1 MPESTLTSFL
11 LRVDWILFA
20 SRWEGEPFYYPSLQR
35 NNARWSGL
43 FGNTA
48 KANVPSVLNK
58 NRGNHARIQILGV
71 NCGVFHDV
79 VGKIRSDTRWKTAS
93 TWMED
98 TTLEMEAIGLM
109 IRNKQLEAIIQRF
122 QIQKSIERNKTS
134 SDTSITSDS
143 FPCWKWRYLYTLI
156 R

>member
-1 MPESTLTSFL
+1 M
-11 LRVDWILFA
+11 
-20 SRWEGEPFYYPSLQR
+20 
-35 NNARWSGL
+35 
-43 FGNTA
+43 
-48 KANVPSVLNK
+48 PSVLNK

-79 VGKIRSDTRWKTAS
+79 VGKIRSDTRCKTAS
-93 TWMED
+93 TSMEG

-134 SDTSITSDS
+134 SETSITPDS
-143 FPCWKWRYLYTLI
+143 FPC
-156 R
+156 